1 MATLNWKGKNA
12 YAVKTW
18 TEDGKQFRQWIALG
32 QYERKLDGKLAFENW
47 LRWGSEKKGKLVLF
61 EEIKE
66 KYLEF
71 SRVTKASRTYDGEK
85 KHAKNLSDEFGNL
98 ALHDITSLR
107 VETFKKKHT
116 WKSTTW
122 RNRLGLLKQILKYA
136 ESHGFRTEDPFKT
149 VKIPSPKIHEFPT
162 RAVPIENL
170 DKLIEA
176 LPDRYKAFA
185 AIMRYTALRPSEVS
199 RLKPS
204 DVNREALTLQILG
217 KNKRYEILPFP
228 EVLLKYLDTLP
239 ISLRLDTFDH
249 VLQKTCKKLEI
260 PHVSAYV
267 FRHSVAT
274 YLINENPPGGQRT
287 VQALLR
293 HTTPYL
299 TARYARATDQ
309 GLRAAADILGGRK

>member
-18 TEDGKQFRQWIALG
+18 TEDGKQVRQWIPLG

-71 SRVTKASRTYDGEK
+71 SRLSKAPRTYEHEIN
-85 KHAKNLSDEFGNL
+85 HAKILSDEFGSL

-107 VETFKKKHT
+107 VEAFKKKHK
-116 WKSTTW
+116 WKPTTW

-136 ESHGFRTEDPFKT
+136 EAHGFRTEDPFKT
-149 VKIPSPKIHEFPT
+149 VKIPSPKIYEFPT
-162 RAVPIENL
+162 RAVPIEKL
-170 DKLIEA
+170 DQLIEA
-176 LPDRYKAFA
+176 LPDKYKAFA

-204 DVNREALTLQILG
+204 DVDRKLLTLQILG
-217 KNKRYEILPFP
+217 KNKRYEVLPFP
-228 EVLLKYLDTLP
+228 EILLKHLDVLP

-249 VLQKTCKKLEI
+249 ILQKTCKKLGLPNI
-260 PHVSAYV
+260 SAYM

-274 YLINENPPGGQRT
+274 HLINQNPPGGQRT

-293 HTTPYL
+293 HSTPYL
-299 TARYARATDQ
+299 TSRYARATDQ
-309 GLRAAADILGGRK
+309 GLRAAAEILGK